1 MSPALPHRL
10 VGPVP
15 VFEGDGDAAVSF
27 CLDAIRRGD
36 GAWVATANLDYLA
49 RARRDPELRTLLKQA
64 SIVVA
69 DGAPVAWLA
78 RIAGARHTTR
88 LAGVDLVA
96 ELFQRSTQP
105 LRVALYGSTPRIA
118 EAAAAR
124 FQATYPNVQVAAV
137 ICPPFAERTPAQEAY
152 ERGLLCS
159 VAPDVVLVALGCP
172 KQEHL
177 IASYREACPGAV
189 WIGVGGTFDFYAGRR
204 RRAPRVVQRI
214 GGEWL
219 VRLAQEPGRLWRRY
233 FLHDIPALFATAPFC
248 LAARLR
254 TRSTSPA
261 TE

>member
-1 MSPALPHRL
+1 MLALPHRL
-10 VGPVP
+10 VGHVP
-15 VFEGDGDAAVSF
+15 VFEGDGDAAVAV
-27 CLDAIRRGD
+27 CLEAIEQGH
-36 GAWVATANLDYLA
+36 GAWVVTANLDYLA
-49 RARRDPELRTLLKQA
+49 RARKDPSLRSLLQQA

-96 ELFQRSTQP
+96 HLFERSRRP
-105 LRVALYGSTPRIA
+105 LRAVLYGSTPPVA

-124 FQATYPNVQVAAV
+124 LQAAYPNAHVVGIV
-137 ICPPFAERTPAQEAY
+137 CPPFAERTPEQEESEQA
-152 ERGLLCS
+152 LLGEL
-159 VAPDVVLVALGCP
+159 APDVVLVALGCP

-177 IASYREACPGAV
+177 IARYREACPRAL

-204 RRAPRVVQRI
+204 RRAPRFVQRV

-219 VRLAQEPGRLWRRY
+219 VRLAQEPRRLWRRY
-233 FLHDIPALFATAPFC
+233 LLDDIPVLLATAPAC
-248 LAARLR
+248 MAARFR
-254 TRSTSPA
+254 ERSTSPA